1 MSVFLD
7 ALSLYIYLSI
17 YLSISLSLFSRH
29 RELFSFPLTSG
40 QSRCRPLPQHGEPCS
55 PTPAQPRLS
64 AEPCPGQ
71 NAHATVPCSQPSS
84 NDARYAFVVEW
95 YDPTASLIRQYQ
107 LIFYAS
113 DSTLEMVRTALISDP
128 GSS

>member
-1 MSVFLD
+1 MEWAV
-7 ALSLYIYLSI
+7 LYLIL
-17 YLSISLSLFSRH
+17 RH

-71 NAHATVPCSQPSS
+71 NAHATLPCSQPSS

>member
-1 MSVFLD
+1 MVSCRQRLPSLGS
-7 ALSLYIYLSI
+7 AL
-17 YLSISLSLFSRH
+17 
-29 RELFSFPLTSG
+29 
-40 QSRCRPLPQHGEPCS
+40 LPCLS
-55 PTPAQPRLS
+55 PTPTPCLPR
-64 AEPCPGQ
+64 
-71 NAHATVPCSQPSS
+71 SQPSS

-113 DSTLEMVRTALISDP
+113 DSTLEMVRTALTSGP